1 MRRSPTPSGRAGGRG
16 FWTEARIAEL
26 ERLWAEGLLG
36 SAIAERL
43 GTTKDAVVSK
53 AHRLD
58 LASRLP
64 ETPAGPRPSRWEQR
78 LAALAA
84 ATGTTAE
91 AMLRR
96 QRRQRSLPLGPALFR
111 SCRYILGDPRA
122 GGRACGAPVAAHV
135 DRWPYCAEHLARCRR
150 PRRCEGGAEGG
161 RAEEEG
167 ANGPAGARA
176 A

>member
-16 FWTEARIAEL
+16 FWTEARVAEL
-26 ERLWAEGLLG
+26 ERLWAEGLAG

-53 AHRLD
+53 ARRLELD
-58 LASRLP
+58 SRLP
-64 ETPAGPRPSRWEQR
+64 ALPAEPRPSRWERR

-91 AMLRR
+91 ALLQR
-96 QRRQRSLPLGPALFR
+96 QRAQRSLPLGPALFG

-122 GGRACGAPVAAHV
+122 GGRACGAPVVRHV
-135 DRWPYCAEHLARCRR
+135 DRWPYCAEHLERCRQ
-150 PRRCEGGAEGG
+150 PRRA
-161 RAEEEG
+161 A
-167 ANGPAGARA
+167 PAGLPA
-176 A
+176 AAE